1 MTAHEHTQDSH
12 AKQIISYLDRLTAFA
27 QSRLTDKDL
36 AADAVQEAMTKAIKA
51 SASLRDEDKLLPW
64 LYTILRNTIADLTRK
79 QNKEIATG
87 ELPDTMVAQDIQLDV
102 DTVCACFKPLLAT
115 LPSDYGSVIQ
125 TVDLDEVP
133 REQAAAHMGISVTNL
148 NVKLHR
154 AREKLRE
161 AIEVTCTMC
170 AKHGCLNCSC
180 S

>member
-1 MTAHEHTQDSH
+1 MSAHENTQDPQ
-12 AKQIISYLDRLTAFA
+12 AKQIVAYLDRLRAFA

-51 SASLRDEDKLLPW
+51 SPNLRDEDKLLTW

-79 QNKEIATG
+79 QDREIATA
-87 ELPDTMVAQDIQLDV
+87 EFPDNLAAQNTSIDTE
-102 DTVCACFKPLLAT
+102 TVCACFKPLLAT
-115 LPSDYGSVIQ
+115 LPSDYGAVIQ
-125 TVDLDEVP
+125 IVDLDEVP
-133 REQAAAHMGISVTNL
+133 REQAAADLGISVTNL

-180 S
+180 N